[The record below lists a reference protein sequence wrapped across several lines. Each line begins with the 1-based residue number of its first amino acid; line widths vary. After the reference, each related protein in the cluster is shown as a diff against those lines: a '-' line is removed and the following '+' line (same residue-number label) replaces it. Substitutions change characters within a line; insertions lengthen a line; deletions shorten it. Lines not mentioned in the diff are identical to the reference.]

1 MPATEPL
8 LFDAIRTPRGKGKV
22 NGSLHTTKPVDLV
35 VGLMHE
41 MLSRNADLDPER
53 VDDVVLGCVSP
64 IGDQGGDIAKT
75 AAIKA
80 GLPDTVSGVQLNRFC
95 ASGLEAVNIA
105 AQKVASGWEDL
116 VLAGGVESMS
126 RVPMGS
132 DGGAWAMD
140 PETNYDTSFIPQGIG
155 ADLIATVEE
164 FSRDDVDAY
173 AARSQERAATAQAR
187 GPLLQLGDPGARHQ
201 RPRGPRAGRVHPPGH
216 DGRDARHSSSPR
228 SRRWARWAASTRSRC
243 RSTTGSRRST
253 TSTRPATRRGSST
266 ARRWSRS
273 ATSSTGAELGLRA
286 RAKILATAVSG
297 ADPTIMLTGPAPA
310 SRKALA
316 KAGLTVDDLDLVEIN
331 EAFAA
336 VVLRFVRDMGLDLDK
351 VNVNGG
357 AIAMGHPLGATG
369 AMILGTLRRRARAP
383 EQALRPGDPL
393 RRRRNGHRHRRR
405 ARLTRCTHARP
416 AAQPL
421 DID

>member
-1 MPATEPL
+1 MAATEPL
-8 LFDAIRTPRGKGKV
+8 IFDAIRTPRGKGKV
-22 NGSLHTTKPVDLV
+22 NGSLHATKPVDLV

-41 MLSRNADLDPER
+41 TLSRNPELDPNR
-53 VDDVVLGCVSP
+53 VDDVVLGCVTP
-64 IGDQGGDIAKT
+64 IGDQGADIAKT

-80 GLPDTVSGVQLNRFC
+80 GLPDTVAGVQLNRFC

-116 VLAGGVESMS
+116 VFAGGVESMS

-140 PETNYDTSFIPQGIG
+140 PETAYDTSFVPQGIS
-155 ADLIATVEE
+155 ADLIATVED

-173 AARSQERAATAQAR
+173 AVRSQERASAAQAEGR
-187 GPLLQLGDPGARHQ
+187 FSGSVVPVLDINDQVVLDRDEFI
-201 RPRGPRAGRVHPPGH
+201 RAGTTVETLAGLKPSFAAIGDMGGFDAVALQKYHWVEKINHVHTPGNSSGIV
-216 DGRDARHSSSPR
+216 DG
-228 SRRWARWAASTRSRC
+228 ASLVVVGNEK
-243 RSTTGSRRST
+243 TGS
-253 TSTRPATRRGSST
+253 
-266 ARRWSRS
+266 
-273 ATSSTGAELGLRA
+273 ELGLRA

-316 KAGLTVDDLDLVEIN
+316 KAGLTADDIDLVEIN

-336 VVLRFVRDMGLDLDK
+336 VVLRFVRDMGFDMDR

-369 AMILGTLRRRARAP
+369 GMILGTLVDELERQDKRYGLATLCIGGGMGIATVVERV
-383 EQALRPGDPL
+383 
-393 RRRRNGHRHRRR
+393 
-405 ARLTRCTHARP
+405 
-416 AAQPL
+416 
-421 DID
+421 

>member
-1 MPATEPL
+1 MAGTDAL
-8 LFDAIRTPRGKGKV
+8 VFDAIRTPRGKGKV
-22 NGSLHTTKPVDLV
+22 NGSLHSTKPVDLV

-41 MLSRNADLDPER
+41 TLSRHNGLDPHR
-53 VDDVVLGCVSP
+53 IDDVVLGCVTP
-64 IGDQGGDIAKT
+64 IGDQGADIAKT

-80 GLPDTVSGVQLNRFC
+80 GLPDTVAGVQLNRFC

-140 PETNYDTSFIPQGIG
+140 PETAYDTSFVPQGIG
-155 ADLIATVEE
+155 ADLIATVEG

-173 AARSQERAATAQAR
+173 AVRSQERAATAQAEGR
-187 GPLLQLGDPGARHQ
+187 FANSVVPVLDINDNVVLDRDEFIRPGTTVETLAGLKPSFAMMGEHGGFDAVALQKYHWVEGINHVHTPGNSSGIVDGATLLAIGNEQIAKDLDLT
-201 RPRGPRAGRVHPPGH
+201 PRARIV
-216 DGRDARHSSSPR
+216 
-228 SRRWARWAASTRSRC
+228 
-243 RSTTGSRRST
+243 
-253 TSTRPATRRGSST
+253 
-266 ARRWSRS
+266 
-273 ATSSTGAELGLRA
+273 
-286 RAKILATAVSG
+286 ATAVSG

-310 SRKALA
+310 TRKALK
-316 KAGLTVDDLDLVEIN
+316 KAGLTIEDIDLIEMN

-336 VVLRFVRDMGLDLDK
+336 VVLRFVKDMDVDIDK

-369 AMILGTLRRRARAP
+369 GMILGTL
-383 EQALRPGDPL
+383 
-393 RRRRNGHRHRRR
+393 
-405 ARLTRCTHARP
+405 
-416 AAQPL
+416 
-421 DID
+421 IDELERQDKRFGLATLCIGGGMGIATIVERI

>member
-1 MPATEPL
+1 MSSTEAL
-8 LFDAIRTPRGKGKV
+8 VFDAVRTPRGKGKH
-22 NGSLHTTKPVDLV
+22 NGSLHSTKPVDLV

-41 MLSRNADLDPER
+41 LLSRHVRLDPNR
-53 VDDVVLGCVSP
+53 IDDVVLGCVSP
-64 IGDQGGDIAKT
+64 VGDQGADIAKT

-80 GLPDTVSGVQLNRFC
+80 GLPDTVAGVQLNRFC

-116 VLAGGVESMS
+116 VFAGGVESMS

-140 PETNYDTSFIPQGIG
+140 PETNYDTSFVPQGIS

-164 FSRDDVDAY
+164 FSREDVDSY
-173 AARSQERAATAQAR
+173 AARSQERAAAAREEGRFAQSVVPVLDLNDQVVLDHDEFIRPGTTVETLGNLNPSFEAM
-187 GPLLQLGDPGARHQ
+187 GEMGGFDAVALQKYHWLEKIDHVHTPGNSSGIVDGASLVAVGNEQVGD
-201 RPRGPRAGRVHPPGH
+201 
-216 DGRDARHSSSPR
+216 
-228 SRRWARWAASTRSRC
+228 
-243 RSTTGSRRST
+243 
-253 TSTRPATRRGSST
+253 
-266 ARRWSRS
+266 
-273 ATSSTGAELGLRA
+273 ELGLTP

-310 SRKALA
+310 SRKALG
-316 KAGLTVDDLDLVEIN
+316 KAGLTVDDLDLIEIN

-336 VVLRFVRDMGLDLDK
+336 VVLRFVRDMGLDMEK

-369 AMILGTLRRRARAP
+369 GMILGTLID
-383 EQALRPGDPL
+383 EL
-393 RRRRNGHRHRRR
+393 HRTGGKYGLATLCIGGGMGIATVVEAMR
-405 ARLTRCTHARP
+405 
-416 AAQPL
+416 
-421 DID
+421 

>member
-1 MPATEPL
+1 MAEAL
-8 LFDAIRTPRGKGKV
+8 VFDAIRTPRGKGKS

-41 MLSRNADLDPER
+41 TLGRNVKLDPSK
-53 VDDVVLGCVSP
+53 VDDVVLGVVSP
-64 IGDQGGDIAKT
+64 VGDQGADIAKT

-80 GLPDTVSGVQLNRFC
+80 GLPDTVAGVQLNRFC

-116 VLAGGVESMS
+116 VFAGGVESMS

-140 PETNYDTSFIPQGIG
+140 PETNYDTSFIPQGVG

-164 FSRDDVDAY
+164 FSREDVDAY
-173 AARSQERAATAQAR
+173 AARSQERAAAAQAEGKFDKSVIPVKDINDQVVLDKDEFIR
-187 GPLLQLGDPGARHQ
+187 PGTTVEKLSGLNPSFAAMGEMGGFDAVALQKYHWVEKINHVHTPGNSS
-201 RPRGPRAGRVHPPGH
+201 GIV
-216 DGRDARHSSSPR
+216 DG
-228 SRRWARWAASTRSRC
+228 AALVTIGNEK
-243 RSTTGSRRST
+243 TGE
-253 TSTRPATRRGSST
+253 
-266 ARRWSRS
+266 
-273 ATSSTGAELGLRA
+273 ELGLK
-286 RAKILATAVSG
+286 AKGRILSTALSG

-310 SRKALA
+310 SKKALE

-336 VVLRFVRDMGLDLDK
+336 VVLRFVRDMGLDMEK

-369 AMILGTLRRRARAP
+369 AMILGTILDELERTGGRYGLCTLCVGGGMGIATVV
-383 EQALRPGDPL
+383 E
-393 RRRRNGHRHRRR
+393 
-405 ARLTRCTHARP
+405 RL
-416 AAQPL
+416 
-421 DID
+421 